1 MIKIKNMKT
10 NKTRKKEATELDA
23 PNNAIQKKDRIV
35 NIIVFAVVLFIAV
48 LTLSQ
53 IA

>member
-1 MIKIKNMKT
+1 MKT

-23 PNNAIQKKDRIV
+23 SNNAIQKKDRIV
-35 NIIVFAVVLFIAV
+35 NIIIFTVVLFIAV

>member
-1 MIKIKNMKT
+1 MKA
-10 NKTRKKEATELDA
+10 NKTRKKEATELNA
-23 PNNAIQKKDRIV
+23 PNNTIQKKDRIV
-35 NIIVFAVVLFIAV
+35 NIIIFTVVLFIAV

>member
-1 MIKIKNMKT
+1 MKT
-10 NKTRKKEATELDA
+10 NKTRKKEATELDTS
-23 PNNAIQKKDRIV
+23 NNAIQKKDRIV

>member
-1 MIKIKNMKT
+1 MKA
-10 NKTRKKEATELDA
+10 NKTRKKEATELDVS
-23 PNNAIQKKDRIV
+23 NNAIQKKDRII
-35 NIIVFAVVLFIAV
+35 NIIIFAVVLFIAV

>member
-1 MIKIKNMKT
+1 MKA
-10 NKTRKKEATELDA
+10 NKTRKKEVTELDA
-23 PNNAIQKKDRIV
+23 SNNAIQKKDRIV
-35 NIIVFAVVLFIAV
+35 NIIIFTVVLFIAV

>member
-1 MIKIKNMKT
+1 MKA

-23 PNNAIQKKDRIV
+23 SNNAIQKKDRIV
-35 NIIVFAVVLFIAV
+35 NIIIFTVVLFIAV